1 MKKNMN
7 ENITTTQKYEKYY
20 HNAKKYEKREKY
32 EKHKIYGSGWQAE
45 KISKY

>member
-1 MKKNMN
+1 MN

-32 EKHKIYGSGWQAE
+32 EKHKIYGSEWQAE